1 MRKVMMAV
9 VLSSIAVATNNAMRD
24 VDLTAP
30 TAAISIDRKE
40 AKVDHVKR
48 RREQIVKAIAL
59 QESSGDSTMLNK
71 VEDAVGYL
79 QIRKIMV
86 REVNRLTGSR
96 YTYEDRWSKTKSI
109 DLFIK
114 YNEVVNPEW
123 DLEKACRLWNG
134 GLSGMRKES
143 TEWYYR
149 EVKAKFIA
157 LGKGR

>member
-1 MRKVMMAV
+1 MKKLVMPLLLL
-9 VLSSIAVATNNAMRD
+9 LSTMTNNATID
-24 VDLTAP
+24 NVDLTAP

-86 REVNRLTGSR
+86 REVNRLTGSH

-143 TEWYYR
+143 TKWYYR